1 MPSDKKFQ
9 ARANRQSTEPSITDV
24 GRNGHK
30 HHALAQFPDMP
41 ADKGLK
47 ARAAATSKEPSIT
60 DIGMHR
66 VAVKKT
72 SKY

>member
-1 MPSDKKFQ
+1 
-9 ARANRQSTEPSITDV
+9 
-24 GRNGHK
+24 
-30 HHALAQFPDMP
+30 MP